1 MRLTDDINSQ
11 SSSITT
17 YHYIFHFTLKHL
29 IKVIHV
35 MTKKLLFL
43 HNGFKI
49 VLKKGAKPL
58 TTLTHRCGTWF
69 FPPSYFYNYVCR
81 QAWTD
86 SFK

>member
-1 MRLTDDINSQ
+1 
-11 SSSITT
+11 
-17 YHYIFHFTLKHL
+17 
-29 IKVIHV
+29 

-49 VLKKGAKPL
+49 VLKKGPKPL